1 MGTDNPQEPQQ
12 PEQPPAAPPAVP
24 PPPPEQPPAVP
35 PSAPVP
41 GGESIP
47 SDAPAAGQPT
57 PLRKSKLGLVLAIVL
72 GVLIIAGGAF
82 AGVMYTLRGTG
93 DVLLDKVPD
102 DALVFAT
109 AYLDPAAGQKL
120 NIETVL
126 GKFPAVNKEQ
136 MGQQFNQVMD
146 QALSGLGLSFEE
158 DVKPWLGTQVGVLVR
173 MPGVS
178 MLSSDAP
185 GTALLIASKDDD
197 AAKTA
202 LDKAR
207 SGPGLTWEQQQY
219 KDASIWVGSQYST
232 TSVVYTMVDGAVV
245 VAGDLDTAKAVVDAA
260 NGDTKSLAD
269 SSNYGDTM
277 SALPKERVADLFVN
291 GSALVDLMKNSPG
304 FSTLPV
310 TGGQDPITTLEAIRG
325 VGMSVSF
332 ESDGVATKIAGLVDE
347 SKLPATGAPAAP
359 HENAILAWTPQ
370 DAYGVMASTSFDQ
383 ALKQMLSQLGP
394 AMSAGDQMGL
404 GRAVDSLS
412 GDFGVVVTSG
422 STKYPGGALLLATKD
437 QAAIQDFLDQISVLV
452 SQAMTGPSFGG
463 TESGGTSSGGTLPIR
478 AILATPAWQTE
489 DYQGVKISSLSIPS
503 AEQYGIVPAYAV
515 AKDMALIATSP
526 EEIKKLIDAKGGSNV
541 TSAPSFVAAMKHAQM
556 QNTGLFYADIQNIL
570 GGIDAAVP
578 PEDQVA
584 FRTVKM
590 NLAPLKALI
599 VTSSESGKLEAADM
613 FILIT

>member
-1 MGTDNPQEPQQ
+1 
-12 PEQPPAAPPAVP
+12 
-24 PPPPEQPPAVP
+24 
-35 PSAPVP
+35 
-41 GGESIP
+41 
-47 SDAPAAGQPT
+47 
-57 PLRKSKLGLVLAIVL
+57 
-72 GVLIIAGGAF
+72 
-82 AGVMYTLRGTG
+82 
-93 DVLLDKVPD
+93 
-102 DALVFAT
+102 
-109 AYLDPAAGQKL
+109 
-120 NIETVL
+120 
-126 GKFPAVNKEQ
+126 
-136 MGQQFNQVMD
+136 MGQQLNQVMD

-291 GSALVDLMKNSPG
+291 GSA
-304 FSTLPV
+304 
-310 TGGQDPITTLEAIRG
+310 LEAIRG

-599 VTSSESGKLEAADM
+599 VTSSESGKLQAADM